1 MLQRRRKAR
10 LAAQEKPLTSTQ
22 PADGGPRCS
31 AAGSR
36 SAPTVSPQAHITRTH
51 NQVPLT
57 GNDAL
62 VTRCLNDAGVQE
74 IVFTGLPRGISEEIA
89 AQQLA
94 ARLDI

>member
-1 MLQRRRKAR
+1 M
-10 LAAQEKPLTSTQ
+10 
-22 PADGGPRCS
+22 
-31 AAGSR
+31 
-36 SAPTVSPQAHITRTH
+36 PQAHITRTH
-51 NQVPLT
+51 NRVPLT

-62 VTRCLNDAGVQE
+62 VTRCLNDADVQE